1 MTRRNTKCHFYRGF
15 YTKSGV
21 VRLGGRSSVNTIIT
35 VVFNKDLLL
44 CNIVL
49 LVLALVV
56 LVLHIHMNIH
66 MNHGES
72 LLTNFEASK
81 ISTILIVLISNMPLN
96 MFRFS
101 LVGL

>member
-1 MTRRNTKCHFYRGF
+1 M
-15 YTKSGV
+15 
-21 VRLGGRSSVNTIIT
+21 LA
-35 VVFNKDLLL
+35 LA
-44 CNIVL
+44 
-49 LVLALVV
+49 VLALALALALALVLV

-81 ISTILIVLISNMPLN
+81 ISTILIVLISNMSLN